1 MLPPPPHA
9 CPQTKA
15 AARAC
20 KQGSGRPCCSGTGRA
35 AASRSAAP
43 ASCPAIPAL
52 RGKMKKEKKK
62 KERRTKN
69 RPTENFS
76 PLRLRAAAT
85 ERIPTARLPS
95 AALPEGKAG
104 ASSFAGAVEFCGRRQ
119 KTEGTTTLSAGVT
132 SLVNTTAFFHT
143 FVSTILLA
151 LNALLPTW
159 RPSLLAR

>member
-52 RGKMKKEKKK
+52 RGKKKKEKKRREK
-62 KERRTKN
+62 NKESAHRKLFSPQAARCCDRAHPHSPPSLSRAARGESGRLEFRRCCGVLWAE
-69 RPTENFS
+69 TENRGDND
-76 PLRLRAAAT
+76 PL
-85 ERIPTARLPS
+85 
-95 AALPEGKAG
+95 
-104 ASSFAGAVEFCGRRQ
+104 GRGGF
-119 KTEGTTTLSAGVT
+119 TG
-132 SLVNTTAFFHT
+132 
-143 FVSTILLA
+143 
-151 LNALLPTW
+151 
-159 RPSLLAR
+159 